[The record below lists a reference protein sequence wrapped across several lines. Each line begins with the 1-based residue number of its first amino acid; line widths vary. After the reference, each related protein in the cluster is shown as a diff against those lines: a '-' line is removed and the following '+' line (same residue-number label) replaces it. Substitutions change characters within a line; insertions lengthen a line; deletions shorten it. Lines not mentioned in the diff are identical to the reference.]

1 MKKEKAQTI
10 LFGACLIL
18 TTIFSTVSDAQ
29 KNGDATYYCTAE
41 AAGGLAYNKVEKK
54 WKGVG
59 VNTTNKFVLRLKF
72 LREIS
77 SNNETNAVYGV
88 VITAAGKNVGS
99 KCISMSGGEAVE
111 VSDLAQVVFCQI
123 FQGLEAYRINLKNN
137 RYLHTVPFGYYTVG
151 TPMPRGEAGAMTLVP
166 STDEDSDTPYVEGGT
181 CTKIE

>member
-1 MKKEKAQTI
+1 
-10 LFGACLIL
+10 
-18 TTIFSTVSDAQ
+18 
-29 KNGDATYYCTAE
+29 
-41 AAGGLAYNKVEKK
+41 
-54 WKGVG
+54 
-59 VNTTNKFVLRLKF
+59 LKF
-72 LREIS
+72 LRETS
-77 SNNETNAVYGV
+77 SKNETKAVYGV
-88 VITAAGKNVGS
+88 VITAQGKNVGS

-151 TPMPRGEAGAMTLVP
+151 TPMPRGEAGAMTFVP